1 MRIGIDARELCGHAT
16 GVGRYL
22 GGLLTAWAT
31 DEGTRRHDFVLYTP
45 EALTVRL
52 DARRFPTRLV
62 SGASGTWWE
71 QVRLPRATKADHLD
85 VFFAAAYTAPLSIR
99 IPTVVTIHDVSFVAH
114 PEWFRMR
121 EGIRR
126 RWVTRAT
133 AVSATTI
140 VTVSEFSK
148 REIVEHLS
156 VPDQK
161 VRVIPQGIDAPGRAA
176 GSASAPRILYV
187 GSIFNRRRVP
197 DLIRTV
203 AALAAEHPDVSLAVV
218 GDNRTFPYE
227 DIEGAIERHE
237 LHGRVRW
244 HRYLNEDR
252 LRELY
257 GRARAFAFLSEYEGL
272 GM

>member
-203 AALAAEHPDVSLAVV
+203 AALAAEHPDVSLDVV
-218 GDNRTFPYE
+218 GDNRTFPY
-227 DIEGAIERHE
+227 
-237 LHGRVRW
+237 
-244 HRYLNEDR
+244 
-252 LRELY
+252 
-257 GRARAFAFLSEYEGL
+257 
-272 GM
+272 